1 MKELKSLQDW
11 EACLEASARN
21 PVFVFKH
28 STSCPISGAA
38 HSRVVEY
45 DNQNGGNGSDIFMVK
60 VIESRPVSN
69 QIAGDLGVQHQS
81 PQIILVKD
89 KASVWS
95 ASHHGVRGERMQE
108 ALENAS
114 A

>member
-1 MKELKSLQDW
+1 MNELKSQQDW
-11 EACLEASARN
+11 EKCMEASADK

-38 HSRVVEY
+38 HDRVKEY
-45 DNQNGGNGSDIFMVK
+45 DNQNGRSGPDIYLVK

-69 QIAGDLGVQHQS
+69 QIAEDLGVQHQS
-81 PQIILVKD
+81 PQIMLVKD
-89 KASVWS
+89 KVSVWS

-108 ALENAS
+108 ALEKAS
-114 A
+114 S

>member
-1 MKELKSLQDW
+1 MKELRSQQDW
-11 EACLEASARN
+11 QACLDVSAEK

-38 HSRVVEY
+38 HSRVTEY
-45 DNQNGGNGSDIFMVK
+45 EKQTAGQGADVYMVK

-69 QIAGDLGVQHQS
+69 RIAEDLGVQHQS
-81 PQIILVKD
+81 PQVILVKD
-89 KASVWS
+89 RAAVWS

-108 ALENAS
+108 AFES
-114 A
+114 AAP